1 MLVVKEIEHVRTDR
15 WHAVPGG
22 FVRGAAATP
31 LLPNGFG
38 WGGHGLGHDGRRGW
52 GRDERGWGGDSSGA
66 LARSGTARVGAAQG
80 YRRDARHGAPR
91 HLLRALF
98 AQLDTT
104 PGQEKAIANSVYE
117 AGERMRELRSLLR
130 TTRREVAALIGSDV
144 LDVVALEALLAQHQT
159 TFDRVRGE
167 LVKTASTI
175 HETLDT
181 QQRRALGELLADGS
195 VGTVFRRDLY

>member
-1 MLVVKEIEHVRTDR
+1 MLGLIVGTLCL
-15 WHAVPGG
+15 AGL
-22 FVRGAAATP
+22 FAA
-31 LLPNGFG
+31 LRRRHYYRHGYG
-38 WGGHGLGHDGRRGW
+38 WGGHGFGQH
-52 GRDERGWGGDSSGA
+52 ERGWGGDYERGFGAFRDGPCGSGPGMG
-66 LARSGTARVGAAQG
+66 L
-80 YRRDARHGAPR
+80 RRGLRHGGPR

-104 PGQEKAIANSVYE
+104 PGQEKAIANSLYE
-117 AGERMRELRSLLR
+117 AGERMRELRSALR
-130 TTRREVAALIGSDV
+130 STRREVAALIGSDV
-144 LDVVALEALLAQHQT
+144 LDVVALEGLLAQHQT
-159 TFDRVRGE
+159 TFDRVRSE